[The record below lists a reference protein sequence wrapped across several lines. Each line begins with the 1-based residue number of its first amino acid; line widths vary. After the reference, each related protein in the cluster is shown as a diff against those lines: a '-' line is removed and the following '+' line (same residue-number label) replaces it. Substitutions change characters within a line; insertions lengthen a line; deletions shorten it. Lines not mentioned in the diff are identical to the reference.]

1 MKLKLI
7 VTFLLITVLGFAQ
20 SEPQAIGAKL
30 NKGTITGTL
39 TDKDLNNESL
49 PFANV
54 FIKGTNI
61 GVTTN
66 ETGKYTISIDAGSY
80 TIQFSFLGYETIEEK
95 VEVKAGETVTINKAL
110 GSGSYQLKDV
120 VIQNTVNREK
130 ETALLAEQKKAVE
143 IKQSIG
149 AQEMSRKGVSD
160 VEEGLTKITGFT
172 KVEDRGLFIRGLE
185 DRYNNLLLNGLAIP
199 SNSPFKKIIPLN
211 LFPTDIVGF
220 MDVYKTFNPDIYGDF
235 AGGTVN
241 INTSQGNQSQTKIN
255 FGTGL
260 TTNNNLSN
268 FTIAS
273 DASNT
278 KHFLG
283 FGGNNRDLPN
293 DFGNIPTGQI
303 NNEFNSGFNVTE
315 YSAPLNT
322 SFGVTHTGKL
332 TVGKN
337 NNNINYI
344 FSSNFENRFQ
354 IREGVDRIFT
364 QGNQGIYDNDLKRSQ
379 YKFQTQSSTLLGL
392 QYKTDRLKL
401 ATNALFLRSTENMI
415 QDQVGYT
422 RTNVQNP
429 NEIIRLNQYEQSDYL
444 NFQAYGSYD
453 LSTDKKHTLKGGI
466 SFSKT
471 TFEQPDRKF
480 INGTLIN
487 DNTIQTTYGGNHLI
501 RQFLKVE
508 GNFFLSGM
516 AEYSIQFGKKEQK
529 NKLSVGYNGY
539 AEDLATSY
547 RFVFGRPNTPANPQN
562 LSLNFID
569 SAIENDLNN
578 NVFSFREESNADY
591 RTKIFQNVVAGYA
604 NLFVPINE
612 KLEINAGIRTENTIR
627 ELKFRP
633 IFDPI
638 NSPFRKQNYDKL
650 DILPSINAKYA
661 LNEKSN
667 IRMAVG
673 KTITRPVLMEAIP
686 IQYVNADGTTERG
699 NQNLVNSQNYNADI
713 KFEVFPTNKELIAAT
728 IFSKYIDKPIER
740 TIEAAATGS
749 GQIITYFNNQSAI
762 LFGAE
767 LELLLQ
773 LSRLNEKLNGF
784 SFGFNTSLMYTNA
797 KVDKNRQGY
806 FDTFE
811 ERNLQ
816 GASNWLINSD
826 LKYEFEIN
834 EKWKN
839 TVSLVYSVYGE
850 RIYAVGI
857 AGLDHIYEKPF
868 NKLDLIWGSTIAK
881 KWDVKLGIDNI
892 LNPLYR
898 RSLGDESQIA
908 INEQSLDLLTFRRG
922 TGFSLNVGYTF

>member
-7 VTFLLITVLGFAQ
+7 VTFLLLTVLGYAQ
-20 SEPQAIGAKL
+20 PETQSNGAKL

-39 TDKDLNNESL
+39 TDKDLNNEPL

-54 FIKGTNI
+54 NIKGTSI
-61 GVTTN
+61 GVTTDEKGN
-66 ETGKYTISIDAGSY
+66 YTIGIEAGTY
-80 TIQFSFLGYETIEEK
+80 TIIYSFLGYENIEEK
-95 VEVKAGETVTINKAL
+95 VEIKAGETVTINKAL

-120 VIQNTVNREK
+120 VIQNTVSREK
-130 ETALLAEQKKAVE
+130 ETALLMEQKNAVE

-185 DRYNNLLLNGLAIP
+185 DRYNNLLLNGMAIP

-220 MDVYKTFNPDIYGDF
+220 MDVFKTFNPDIYGDF

-268 FTIAS
+268 FAMAS
-273 DASNT
+273 DASDAKN
-278 KHFLG
+278 FFG
-283 FGGNNRDLPN
+283 FGGNNRDLPSA
-293 DFGNIPTGQI
+293 FGNIPTGQI
-303 NNEFNSGFNVTE
+303 NNDFNSNFNVTE

-322 SFGVTHTGKL
+322 SFGITHTGKF
-332 TVGKN
+332 TIGKN
-337 NNNINYI
+337 NAKLNYI
-344 FSSNFENRFQ
+344 FSSNFENRYQ

-364 QGNQGIYDNDLKRSQ
+364 QGNQGIYDNDLKRTQ
-379 YKFQTQSSTLLGL
+379 NKFQTQSSTLIGL

-401 ATNALFLRSTENMI
+401 SSNALFLRSTENLI

-444 NFQAYGSYD
+444 NFQTYGSYKITAD
-453 LSTDKKHTLKGGI
+453 DKHSVKAGI

-487 DNTIQTTYGGNHLI
+487 DTTIQTSYGGNHLI

-508 GNFFLSGM
+508 GNYFLSGL
-516 AEYSIQFGKKEQK
+516 AEYSLKFGKKEQK
-529 NKLSVGYNGY
+529 NKLSIGFNGY
-539 AEDLATSY
+539 AEDLATTY
-547 RFVFGRPNTPANPQN
+547 RFIFGRPNTSASPQN
-562 LSLNFID
+562 ITLNFID
-569 SAIENDLNN
+569 TALENDLSN

-591 RTKIFQNVVAGYA
+591 KTKIFQNVVAGYS
-604 NLFVPINE
+604 NLFLPISE
-612 KLEINAGIRTENTIR
+612 KFETNIGIRTENTIR

-633 IFDPI
+633 ITDPI
-638 NSPFRKQNYDKL
+638 NSPFRKQEYNKL
-650 DILPSINAKYA
+650 DILPSVNAKYK
-661 LNEKSN
+661 LSEKSN

-699 NQNLVNSQNYNADI
+699 NQNLVNSENYNADI
-713 KFEVFPTNKELIAAT
+713 KFEIFPTNKELFAAT
-728 IFSKYIDKPIER
+728 LFTKFIDKPIER

-749 GQIITYFNNQSAI
+749 GQIITYFNNESAT

-773 LSRLNEKLNGF
+773 LSRLNENLDGF

-811 ERNLQ
+811 QRQLQ

-826 LKYEFEIN
+826 LKYEFDFN

-839 TVSLVYSVYGE
+839 TVTLVYSVFGE

-868 NKLDLIWGSTIAK
+868 NKLDLVWGSTIAK
-881 KWDVKLGIDNI
+881 KWDVKFGIDNI

-898 RSLGDESQIA
+898 RSLGDESKIA
-908 INEQSLDLLTFRRG
+908 INEPSLDLLTFRRG
-922 TGFSLNVGYTF
+922 TGFSLNIGYTF

>member
-7 VTFLLITVLGFAQ
+7 VAFLFTTVLSFAQ
-20 SEPQAIGAKL
+20 

-39 TDKDLNNESL
+39 TDKDLNNENL

-54 FIKGTNI
+54 SIKGTNI
-61 GVTTN
+61 GVTTD
-66 ETGKYTISIDAGSY
+66 ETGKYAISVDAGSY

-120 VIQNTVNREK
+120 VIQNTVSREK

-185 DRYNNLLLNGLAIP
+185 DRYNNLLLNGMAIP

-211 LFPTDIVGF
+211 LFPTEIVGF
-220 MDVYKTFNPDIYGDF
+220 MDVFKTFNPDIYGDF

-241 INTSQGNQSQTKIN
+241 INTSQGSQSQSKIN

-268 FTIAS
+268 FAMAS
-273 DASNT
+273 DASDT
-278 KHFLG
+278 KNFFG
-283 FGGNNRDLPN
+283 FGGNNRDLPGA
-293 DFGNIPTGQI
+293 FGNIPTGQI
-303 NNEFNSGFNVTE
+303 NNDFNSNFNVTE

-322 SFGVTHTGKL
+322 SFGITHTGKF
-332 TVGKN
+332 TFGKN
-337 NNNINYI
+337 NAKLNYI
-344 FSSNFENRFQ
+344 FSSNFENRYQ

-401 ATNALFLRSTENMI
+401 VTNALFLRSTENMI

-453 LSTDKKHTLKGGI
+453 LSANKKHTLRGGI

-480 INGTLIN
+480 INGTLNN

-508 GNFFLSGM
+508 GNYFLSGM
-516 AEYSIQFGKKEQK
+516 AEYSLQFGKKEQK
-529 NKLSVGYNGY
+529 NKFSVGYNGY

-547 RFVFGRPNTPANPQN
+547 RFIFGRPNTPANPQN
-562 LSLNFID
+562 LNLNFID

-604 NLFVPINE
+604 NLFVAIDE
-612 KLEINAGIRTENTIR
+612 KLEVNAGIRTENTIR

-650 DILPSINAKYA
+650 DILPSINAKCA
-661 LNEKSN
+661 LNEKTN
-667 IRMAVG
+667 IRMAIG

-713 KFEVFPTNKELIAAT
+713 KFEVFPSNKELIAAT
-728 IFSKYIDKPIER
+728 IFSKFIDKPIER

-749 GQIITYFNNQSAI
+749 GQIITYFNNQSAT

-773 LSRLNEKLNGF
+773 LSRFNEKLDGF

-811 ERNLQ
+811 ERKLQ

-881 KWDVKLGIDNI
+881 KWDVKFGIDNI

-898 RSLGDESQIA
+898 RSLGDESQIS
-908 INEQSLDLLTFRRG
+908 INEPSLDLLTFRRG